1 MNYFDQM
8 THGEI
13 LSRVTNDL
21 DTLGQSLNQSLT
33 QLITSV
39 VSIIGVL
46 IMMLRISVSMTL
58 LALLIMPISMLIMG
72 KVIKKSQKYFVQ
84 QQEYLG
90 DVNGQV
96 EEVYGGHTI
105 VKVFNKEDE
114 VIKEFNEHNQKL
126 YETAWKSQ
134 FSLAWCIPLCSL

>member
-1 MNYFDQM
+1 
-8 THGEI
+8 
-13 LSRVTNDL
+13 
-21 DTLGQSLNQSLT
+21 
-33 QLITSV
+33 
-39 VSIIGVL
+39 
-46 IMMLRISVSMTL
+46 MMLRISVSMTL

-90 DVNGQV
+90 DVYGQV

-105 VKVFNKEDE
+105 VKVFNQEDE

-134 FSLAWCIPLCSL
+134 FFSGMMHPIMQFVEI